1 MKSLQ
6 STPHCTLN
14 PASPHPPP
22 PGKKDKRNRIL
33 KEKRQLI
40 IFNMRVDYY
49 IKILESKIVTR
60 ESGKF
65 SKIAALHYFTKDL
78 RLRLKYFNF
87 PVVFAMFIFRMSLL
101 SFSFFSIKQS
111 VRRLKNHTKL

>member
-1 MKSLQ
+1 
-6 STPHCTLN
+6 
-14 PASPHPPP
+14 
-22 PGKKDKRNRIL
+22 
-33 KEKRQLI
+33 
-40 IFNMRVDYY
+40 MRVDYY

-101 SFSFFSIKQS
+101 SFFLLNNQFADQKITQN
-111 VRRLKNHTKL
+111 LKKKTD

>member
-1 MKSLQ
+1 
-6 STPHCTLN
+6 
-14 PASPHPPP
+14 
-22 PGKKDKRNRIL
+22 
-33 KEKRQLI
+33 
-40 IFNMRVDYY
+40 MRVDYY

-111 VRRLKNHTKL
+111 VRRLKNHTKLKKKRPIKIRHF

>member
-1 MKSLQ
+1 
-6 STPHCTLN
+6 
-14 PASPHPPP
+14 
-22 PGKKDKRNRIL
+22 
-33 KEKRQLI
+33 
-40 IFNMRVDYY
+40 MRVDYY

-101 SFSFFSIKQS
+101 SFSFFFSIKQS
-111 VRRLKNHTKL
+111 VRRLKNHTKLKKKKTD